1 MFKRQLITLIVIL
14 ALTALAVLVDI
25 PKGPNLGLKDIKAHL
40 GLDLQGGTQ
49 LVYQADLSASK
60 EAAKDLANLISVFR
74 QRVDSLGVAEPSIQ
88 SQGSDRVII
97 ELPGIKDI
105 NTAISTIGSTYELVF
120 MVQSDTEGVNLSDYY
135 TGNPYPGNWLA
146 TDLTGRELTSS
157 SIEYQGQQVNSE
169 PVVSLKFDNSGREKF
184 SKITT
189 DNTNKRLAIV
199 LDNKIVS
206 APNIQ
211 TAITD
216 GQAVITGIGDVK
228 EAKQLSDRL
237 NEGMLPVPAKLVAEN
252 NIGATLGADSI
263 KASMVAGLVGL
274 FLIALFMVL
283 LYRLP
288 GLIAVFALLIY
299 TAIVLAL
306 FKLIPVTLTLAG
318 IAGFILSIGM
328 AVDANILIFERMR
341 EELRLGKTLN
351 LAIEEGFKRAWNSIR
366 DSNTSSLI
374 TSSILFLFGTGSV
387 KGFALTLAIGIIVSL
402 FTAVTVSRNLLLLTS
417 SNSYMKRFI
426 HL

>member
-1 MFKRQLITLIVIL
+1 MFKRQLITLIIIL
-14 ALTALAVLVDI
+14 AISALAVLVDI
-25 PKGPNLGLKDIKAHL
+25 PSGPNLGLKDIKAHL

-49 LVYQADLSASK
+49 LVYQADLSASQDS
-60 EAAKDLANLISVFR
+60 AKDLSNLINVFR

-105 NTAISTIGSTYELVF
+105 EQAKSTIGSTYELVF
-120 MVQSDTEGVNLSDYY
+120 MTEAETDGVTLNDYY
-135 TGNPYPGNWLA
+135 TNNPYPGSWKA
-146 TDLTGRELTSS
+146 TDLTGRDLISS
-157 SIEYQGQQVNSE
+157 DIEYQGQQVNSE
-169 PVVSLKFDNSGREKF
+169 PVVSLSFNNTGREKF
-184 SKITT
+184 AKITT
-189 DNTNKRLAIV
+189 DNVNKRIAIV

-206 APNIQ
+206 APNVQ

-216 GQAVITGIGDVK
+216 GKAVITGSGDVK
-228 EAKQLSDRL
+228 EAKKLSDRL

-263 KASMVAGLVGL
+263 KASLVAGLVGL
-274 FLIALFMVL
+274 LLIALFMIL

-288 GLIAVFALLIY
+288 GLIAVIALVIY
-299 TAIVLAL
+299 TAIALAL

-341 EELRLGKTLN
+341 EELRTGKTIN

-366 DSNTSSLI
+366 DSNSSSLI
-374 TSSILFLFGTGSV
+374 TSLILFILGTGSV
-387 KGFALTLAIGIIVSL
+387 KGFALTLAVGIIVSL
-402 FTAVTVSRNLLLLTS
+402 FTAVTVSRNLLLVTS
-417 SNSYMKRFI
+417 NTPLKRFI
-426 HL
+426 HI